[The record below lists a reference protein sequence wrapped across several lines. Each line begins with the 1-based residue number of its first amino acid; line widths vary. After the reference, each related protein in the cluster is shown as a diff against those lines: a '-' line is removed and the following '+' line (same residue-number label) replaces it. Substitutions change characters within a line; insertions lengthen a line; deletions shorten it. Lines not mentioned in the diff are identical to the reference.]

1 MRARTDLV
9 KLAEAEYDLAI
20 IGGGIIRTGVARDA
34 AMRGLR
40 TVLFE
45 KEDFCYGTSGLKG
58 AYVYYDS
65 QIALTERLC
74 MENVV
79 SAQSHG
85 ALLLN
90 HAKVV
95 RLAKENNAVSGVEVK
110 DTLTRESA
118 EFRSKLV
125 VNVGGPWLDEVFRS
139 QA

>member
-9 KLAEAEYDLAI
+9 KLAEAEYDPAI

-45 KEDFCYGTSGLKG
+45 KEDFCYGTSALKG

-65 QIALTERLC
+65 QIALTGRLC

-125 VNVGGPWLDEVFRS
+125 VNVGGPWLDEVFRG